1 MAELTTPSEHGTPKE
16 GMECLAM
23 FEDIDATNYV
33 EYRAAPSGIWRPCL
47 YCQDVVEA
55 QLAGQFKNYMERMQ
69 KTDCKAELKRLLDAG
84 PPVWLTDKHALPLQ
98 EGETHVSHLWY
109 MNGDREISAM
119 LEGACDGEDR
129 KKLWDELKSVHAAA
143 AAVDEEAAAAAP
155 APAAEAS
162 T

>member
-1 MAELTTPSEHGTPKE
+1 MPPRRARGDAATWDRDAPVARSIIADDPRPSRGAAAARWGTRAR
-16 GMECLAM
+16 GRV
-23 FEDIDATNYV
+23 DA
-33 EYRAAPSGIWRPCL
+33 S
-47 YCQDVVEA
+47 
-55 QLAGQFKNYMERMQ
+55 
-69 KTDCKAELKRLLDAG
+69 LDLQ
-84 PPVWLTDKHALPLQ
+84 VWLTDKHALPLQ